1 MDRMS
6 CGTVTITSLVQDTV
20 VVGVVAN
27 HGGQGFSIPQ
37 RRRAERTCD
46 EMFPSS
52 ETQGKWVPL
61 V

>member
-6 CGTVTITSLVQDTV
+6 CGTGTITSLVEDTV
-20 VVGVVAN
+20 VVVAN
-27 HGGQGFSIPQ
+27 HGGQGFSIPL

-52 ETQGKWVPL
+52 ETQGKWAPL
-61 V
+61 A